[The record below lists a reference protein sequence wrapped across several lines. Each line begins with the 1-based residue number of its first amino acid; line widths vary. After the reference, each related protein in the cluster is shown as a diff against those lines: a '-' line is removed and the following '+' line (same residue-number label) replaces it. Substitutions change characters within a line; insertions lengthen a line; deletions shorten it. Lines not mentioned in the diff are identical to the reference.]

1 MRFALCELQ
10 VQFRRTHRIGKCV
23 ERRGGVGRLAQD
35 LQQARPG
42 VLRVVEP
49 VPAFDEERM
58 AAHFARERRAAL
70 AHPRLDER
78 MTGLPEARHAAVPA
92 DPGREV
98 ARALY
103 VVDDLG
109 ARLAREDILREQHQL
124 PVRKN
129 DLPLGGYHAQP
140 VAVAVESEPDFTAL
154 ALHQGYQVLEV
165 LRVGRIGMMIGKAAI
180 DLAIELQHFAAES
193 AVELARRGAG
203 DAVTA
208 VDRDFHRTHEPYVGG
223 NSIQIGFADV
233 RMAVPPRAASKLTGL
248 DPLAQP
254 LDILARESGSRK
266 YHLQPV
272 VLGRIV
278 AARDRDCAAA
288 TEMVRGEISDRGC
301 EHPDLRDVHAA
312 CANALRQRA
321 SELGSGDPTIA
332 AHCDLGPPAPAAAVE
347 QLASERLPDQPNAFA
362 GEGFADD
369 AADVIGLED
378 FRWRKTHL

>member
-1 MRFALCELQ
+1 MRLALAQ
-10 VQFRRTHRIGKCV
+10 RKVQLRGADGIG
-23 ERRGGVGRLAQD
+23 ERVQRGGGVGRLAQD

-42 VLRVVEP
+42 VLRVVESI
-49 VPAFDEERM
+49 PAFYEESV
-58 AAHFARERRAAL
+58 AAHLARERRAAL

-78 MTGLPEARHAAVPA
+78 MAGLPQARHAAVFA

-98 ARALY
+98 ARALH

-109 ARLAREDILREQHQL
+109 ARLARKDILREQHQL

-129 DLPLGGYHAQP
+129 DLPLGGHHAQP
-140 VAVAVESEPDFTAL
+140 VAVAVESEPDLTAL
-154 ALHQGYQVLEV
+154 PSHQGNQVLEV

-180 DLAIELQHFAAES
+180 DLAVELQHFAAEA

-208 VDRDFHRTHEPYVGG
+208 VDRDFHRAHEPYVGG

-233 RMAVPPRAASKLTGL
+233 RMAVPPRAASKLAGL

-266 YHLQPV
+266 HHLQSV

-278 AARDRDCAAA
+278 AARDRDRAAA

-321 SELGSGDPTIA
+321 SELGSGDPTVA
-332 AHCDLGPPAPAAAVE
+332 AHCDLRPPAPAAAVE

-378 FRWRKTHL
+378 FRRRKTHL

>member
-1 MRFALCELQ
+1 MRFTLGEFQ

-23 ERRGGVGRLAQD
+23 ERRGGVGSLAQD

-42 VLRVVEP
+42 VLRVVESI
-49 VPAFDEERM
+49 PAFDEERV
-58 AAHFARERRAAL
+58 AAHLARERSAAL
-70 AHPRLDER
+70 AYPRLDEGV
-78 MTGLPEARHAAVPA
+78 TGLPEAGHAAVPA

-109 ARLAREDILREQHQL
+109 ARLAREDVLREQHQL

-129 DLPLGGYHAQP
+129 DLPLGGHHAQP

-180 DLAIELQHFAAES
+180 DLAVELQHFAAES
-193 AVELARRGAG
+193 AIELARRGTG

-208 VDRDFHRTHEPYVGG
+208 VDRDFHGTRRPYVGG
-223 NSIQIGFADV
+223 DAIQIGFADV
-233 RMAVPPRAASKLTGL
+233 DTTVPPRAASELAGL

-254 LDILARESGSRK
+254 LHFLARESGSRK
-266 YHLQPV
+266 DHLQSV
-272 VLGRIV
+272 VLRRIV
-278 AARDRDCAAA
+278 AARDCDRAAA
-288 TEMVRGEISDRGC
+288 AQFVRREIGDWSC

-312 CANALRQRA
+312 CPNALHERLG
-321 SELGSGDPTIA
+321 ELGPGDPAVAT
-332 AHCDLGPPAPAAAVE
+332 HGDLRTPAPAAAVE
-347 QLASERLPDQPNAFA
+347 QLASERLTDQLHAFA
-362 GEGFADD
+362 GERFADD
-369 AADVIGLED
+369 AADVVGLED
-378 FRWRKTHL
+378 FLRG